1 MMDGSATPL
10 QLGKSAA
17 PGFKSL
23 EVQGFRG
30 FSDFRVDHLS
40 KVNLIT
46 GKNNSGKSSL
56 LEAIRILATGGALGT
71 FRDILAYR
79 EESGNLDGM
88 EEDLGARDFVPFC
101 NFFNGFPD
109 LVACGK
115 GFSISAKGNGR
126 VPASIEIRIVGLRR
140 KIDPERP
147 GSAHYEQVDIFDDVA
162 ETLGLDMSVGDRKRI
177 VPLDRLSR
185 RFIPRIEADVSLV
198 PCIYLDPFGSR
209 STGGLSALWDKI
221 SLTDDEQEVL
231 AALQII
237 SDDIQA
243 VSMVAGDERGNRTAI
258 VRSNRYSKPMP
269 LKTFG
274 DGVNRLFGIILS
286 LCCARKGVLLVD
298 EIENGLHHS
307 IQSAVWRTIFRL
319 SNRLDIQVFATTH
332 SWDCVCA
339 FQEAIREEGSEN
351 GALIRLTKQEERI
364 VPTLF
369 SASELEIATR
379 NQIEVR

>member
-1 MMDGSATPL
+1 MMDGT
-10 QLGKSAA
+10 LG
-17 PGFKSL
+17 FESL
-23 EVQGFRG
+23 RVRGFRG
-30 FSDFRVDHLS
+30 FSDFRIDHLN

-88 EEDLGARDFVPFC
+88 EEGLGAREDFVPFC

-109 LVACGK
+109 LAACGE
-115 GFSISAKGNGR
+115 GFSISAKGNGK
-126 VPASIEIRIVGLRR
+126 VPASIKIRIAGLRR

-147 GSAHYEQVDIFDDVA
+147 GSAHYEQVDLDIFDVA
-162 ETLGLDMSVGDRKRI
+162 ETFCLDMSVDDRKRI
-177 VPLDRLSR
+177 VPLDRFSR
-185 RFIPRIEADVSLV
+185 RFRGIGIQRIEADGSMT
-198 PCIYLDPFGSR
+198 PCIYLNPFGSR
-209 STGGLSALWDKI
+209 FTESLSVLWDKI
-221 SLTDDEQEVL
+221 SLTDDEQEVI
-231 AALQII
+231 AALRII

-243 VSMVAGDERGNRTAI
+243 VSMVAGDERGIRTAI
-258 VRSNRYSKPMP
+258 VRSKYYPKPIP

-286 LCCARKGVLLVD
+286 LCSARKGVLLVD

-339 FQEAIREEGSEN
+339 FQEAVHEEGSEN

-364 VPTLF
+364 VPTSF